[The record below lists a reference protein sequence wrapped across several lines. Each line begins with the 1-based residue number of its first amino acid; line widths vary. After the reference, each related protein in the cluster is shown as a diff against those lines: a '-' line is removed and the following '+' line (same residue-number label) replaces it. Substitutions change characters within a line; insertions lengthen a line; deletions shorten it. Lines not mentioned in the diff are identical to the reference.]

1 MSMTVIRRFS
11 GINYIGA
18 ATAKADKN
26 ALVFVFDVDSTL
38 THDPDRTIV
47 YPSKEDY
54 FDAAHSFGPNQ
65 QMLNYA
71 RRFVAD
77 GHRVAIATARP
88 PQYLEQT
95 IEWLETHNVPFD
107 QIMLSTGDLPSSVAK
122 QEMILDLQHYYKRV
136 AYLYD
141 DSPYNIEG
149 AALQGVRGKQLKTNC
164 RYWRENPE
172 DVVPLGAI

>member
-1 MSMTVIRRFS
+1 MTVIRRFS

-18 ATAKADKN
+18 AVAKADKDS
-26 ALVFVFDVDSTL
+26 LVFVFDVDSTL

-54 FDAAHSFGPNQ
+54 FDAAHSFSPNY

-71 RRFVAD
+71 RRFVRD

-88 PQYLEQT
+88 PRYLEQT
-95 IEWLETHNVPFD
+95 IEWLEQHNVPFD

-149 AALQGVRGKQLKTNC
+149 AALQGVPGRQLKTNC
-164 RYWRENPE
+164 QYWRDNPE
-172 DVVPLGAI
+172 EVVPLGVI